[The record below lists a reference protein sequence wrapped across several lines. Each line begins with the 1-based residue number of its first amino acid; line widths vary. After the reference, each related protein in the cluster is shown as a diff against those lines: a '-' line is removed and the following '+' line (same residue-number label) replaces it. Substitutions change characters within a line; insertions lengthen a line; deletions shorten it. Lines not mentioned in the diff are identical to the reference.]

1 MCQRDRQA
9 AISHGCNGRCRREL
23 VDQIDI
29 SNKQAAIDCCRGLTQ
44 LKKRRSHMRH
54 DARATWNSS
63 ERRCVVYLLATKESP
78 MKARLVPILILGLLV
93 VARGRAEDQQ
103 PTVINVD
110 GERVAIS
117 RDEYGVPHVF
127 ADTNKALFT
136 GYGYAV
142 AEDRLWQL
150 ELFRYA
156 AQGRLAELLGATT
169 VPTNLQIGQSTALAA
184 DMDIRTRHYTD
195 AELQQQFSLLNAE
208 EAEIFGSYA
217 DGINR
222 YVRDVVAADPANK
235 LPFEFHFLGIG
246 IPAPWTALDV
256 VANAVYQTRF
266 GQAGGQERQNQTLL
280 ANLISMHGQAAG
292 LSIFN
297 DLRWA
302 DDPDT
307 PVSVPVEGT
316 VSIRQSAGS
325 SVVALADQL
334 KGASLERV
342 VSMEEE
348 ADAVLRAFGVPL
360 STGSHGWVVSAAK
373 SATGSAML
381 FGGPQV
387 DFNTPELFLEVHL
400 KGGNGFNVMGRA
412 FAGVPLVY
420 AGRTDHM
427 AWAMTSGTFGDTRDT
442 YVETLCDDG
451 RGYLFNGI
459 CTPFETRNEV
469 INIKGSP
476 PMNLTVRRT
485 IHGPVV
491 APPQP
496 PKSGVVF
503 SQKRVVWKNEIESA
517 RQWLAIDR
525 ARSLQ
530 EFEAA
535 VRRLEVS
542 HNFLYADNL
551 GNIAYFFSGKVPIRP
566 AGFDPRLPLPG
577 TGNAEWT
584 GEFRPIPSSVNPARG
599 WLSSWNTKPALGY
612 PNPDQRSFGKQWR
625 SLEIDD
631 RLATGLISLGKMKD
645 IAKDIARTS
654 QGGDGRESRYL
665 KPYLLAALDAVPP
678 TNPLAGRA
686 RAVLEHWD
694 GSLFADAI
702 TSETLEPGQV
712 VFSKWLELQLV
723 NTFGDELG
731 TQVNQAST
739 NMLIHVLDDALG
751 GGSAVP
757 PSRDYFNGWNPNA
770 VISKSFDDA
779 LDALGRNPA
788 AWSTEPRDIVRFRH
802 TLYPAVPEVATM
814 LDSNRATYAYIVV
827 LSNPTPSSESI
838 LSLGQSGFIALDTTT
853 NSPVFSPHFRDQIDL
868 YRDFRYKPMR
878 LF

>member
-1 MCQRDRQA
+1 MKPY
-9 AISHGCNGRCRREL
+9 L
-23 VDQIDI
+23 VSI
-29 SNKQAAIDCCRGLTQ
+29 
-44 LKKRRSHMRH
+44 
-54 DARATWNSS
+54 
-63 ERRCVVYLLATKESP
+63 LLY
-78 MKARLVPILILGLLV
+78 GLLLG
-93 VARGRAEDQQ
+93 AHGGAEDQRS
-103 PTVINVD
+103 TVINVD
-110 GERVAIS
+110 GEKVVIA

-150 ELFRYA
+150 ELFRHA
-156 AQGRLAELLGATT
+156 AQGRLAELLGAAT
-169 VPTNLQIGQSTALAA
+169 VPTNMQIGQSTALAA
-184 DMDIRTRHYTD
+184 DIDIRTRHYTD

-208 EAEIFGSYA
+208 EAEIFRSYA

-235 LPFEFHFLGIG
+235 LPFEFHFLGTG

-280 ANLISMHGQAAG
+280 ANLINRHGQAVG

-302 DDPDT
+302 DDPST
-307 PVSVPVEGT
+307 PVSVPVEET
-316 VSIRQSAGS
+316 ETKRQSARS
-325 SVVALADQL
+325 SVVVHADQL

-342 VSMEEE
+342 ASMEEE
-348 ADAVLRAFGVPL
+348 ADAVLKALGVPL

-373 SATGSAML
+373 SANGSAML

-387 DFNTPELFLEVHL
+387 DFNAPELFHEVHL

-412 FAGVPLVY
+412 FAGVPFVY

-427 AWAMTSGTFGDTRDT
+427 AWAMTSGTFGDIRDT
-442 YVETLCDDG
+442 YVETLCDAG
-451 RGYLFNGI
+451 TGYLFNDV
-459 CTPFETRNEV
+459 CTPFEVRTEV
-469 INIKGSP
+469 INIKGAAP
-476 PMNLTVRRT
+476 TNLTIRRT

-491 APPQP
+491 GAG
-496 PKSGVVF
+496 SGVVF
-503 SQKRVVWKNEIESA
+503 SQKRVVWKREIESA
-517 RQWLAIDR
+517 RQWFAIDR
-525 ARSLQ
+525 ARNLQ
-530 EFEAA
+530 EFETA
-535 VRRLEVS
+535 VRRLDVS
-542 HNFLYADNL
+542 HSFLYADKL
-551 GNIAYFFSGKVPIRP
+551 GNIAYFFSGKIPVRP

-584 GEFRPIPSSVNPARG
+584 GEFRPLPFSINPARG
-599 WLSSWNTKPALGY
+599 WLSSWNTKPAFRY

-631 RLATGLISLGKMKD
+631 RLATGIISFDEMKD

-654 QGGDGRESRYL
+654 EGGDGRESRYL
-665 KPYLLAALDAVPP
+665 KPYLLKALDAVPP
-678 TNPLAGRA
+678 TNPLAAQA

-712 VFSKWLELQLV
+712 IFAKWFELLLG

-731 TQVNQAST
+731 TQVNQASV
-739 NMLIHVLDDALG
+739 NILIHVLDDALG

-757 PSRDYFNGWNPNA
+757 PSRDYFNGANPNA
-770 VISKSFDDA
+770 VMSAAFDEV
-779 LDALGRNPA
+779 LTALGQNPA
-788 AWSTEPRDIVRFRH
+788 AWSTQPRDIVRFRH
-802 TLYPAVPEVATM
+802 TLYPAVPELATM

-827 LSNPTPSSESI
+827 LSNPTPGSESI
-838 LSLGQSGFIALDTTT
+838 LSLGESGFIALDAT
-853 NSPVFSPHFRDQIDL
+853 NNRPVFGPHVRDQFEL
-868 YRDFRYKPMR
+868 YRNFSYKPMQ
-878 LF
+878 LFRNAQLQE